1 MNMKR
6 ISILSLVLSSFL
18 MVACSGNNE
27 ESGAKDA
34 AAPSVEEATAS
45 SCTYTRGEG
54 MPEVLWIAYKYTEKV
69 GVKGQFEEVTVSNT
83 GSGENIAAVLKGATI
98 DINTTSSNSGDP
110 TRDPK
115 IKETFFGGLS
125 NGEQIQG
132 VITGVSGDEQSGSI
146 EANITMNGEE
156 KPASGSY
163 EMQGDQL
170 ELKFDLNVE
179 TWSAMD
185 ALNALNEVCED
196 LHKGADG
203 KSILWPDVT
212 VYVTTSLIKN
222 CE

>member
-1 MNMKR
+1 MKR
-6 ISILSLVLSSFL
+6 VSIFSLALTTLLFT
-18 MVACSGNNE
+18 ACSSGS
-27 ESGAKDA
+27 ESSDA
-34 AAPSVEEATAS
+34 AQTAAPEAEKATPTA
-45 SCTYTRGEG
+45 CTYAHSEG
-54 MPEVLWIAYKYTEKV
+54 MPEVLWVAYKYTEKV
-69 GVKGQFEEVTVSNT
+69 GVKGQFEEVSVSNT
-83 GSGENIAAVLKGATI
+83 GSGEQIADVLTGAQI

-115 IKETFFGGLS
+115 IKETFFGGLN
-125 NGEQIQG
+125 NGEQIKG
-132 VITGVSGDEQSGSI
+132 TITNVSGDEQSGTL
-146 EANITMNGEE
+146 EANIIMNGEE
-156 KPASGSY
+156 QPAKGSY

-212 VYVTTSLIKN
+212 VYVTTSLMKN
-222 CE
+222 CD